1 MCFCVCIVVYVV
13 FLCAF
18 LSVVVFVCF
27 CVCFFVCVLLSIVV
41 CVCAS
46 ASFSLV
52 SSPSLG
58 VYRMQMGQVT
68 LEVSS
73 GDITK
78 EASDVIVNSSNQ
90 DFTLKSGEA
99 MLLNSP
105 GLQSRPMIL
114 TSAGR
119 LPCRGIVHIV
129 GQNDPLKI
137 KDMVCSVLKTCEH
150 NKFSSVCFPALGTA
164 ALPSH
169 WDDMK
174 GDLMK
179 LFDVSPGSKEYSD
192 VEKEMKKTGLAAN
205 IISRV
210 QNTTLFQS
218 YQLMKKQ
225 LEVKNKHKNNER
237 LLFHGTGSSA
247 IDLIN
252 KQGFNRSYAGAHGV
266 MYGNGSYFAV
276 DPRYSA
282 QGYAQPDA
290 NGHKRMYQARVLVGD
305 FTKGHSGLITPP
317 AKGSGNSSDLFDS
330 VADNKTN
337 PTMFVIFNDIQAY
350 PEYLITFT

>member
-1 MCFCVCIVVYVV
+1 W
-13 FLCAF
+13 L
-18 LSVVVFVCF
+18 FVGCLHNVTVT
-27 CVCFFVCVLLSIVV
+27 CV
-41 CVCAS
+41 CVCVCVS
-46 ASFSLV
+46 ASISPVL
-52 SSPSLG
+52 SPSLG
-58 VYRMQMGQVT
+58 VYRMQVGQLT

-90 DFTLKSGEA
+90 DFTLKAGVSKAILDGAGQSVELECFA
-99 MLLNSP
+99 P
-105 GLQSRPMIL
+105 GFQPQPMIV

-119 LPCRGIVHIV
+119 LPCRSIVHIV
-129 GQNDPLKI
+129 GQSDPVKI
-137 KDMVCSVLKTCEH
+137 REVVYAVLKLCEM

-174 GDLMK
+174 GDIVK
-179 LFDVSPGSKEYSD
+179 LVTVAPGSKEYGD
-192 VEKEMKKTGLAAN
+192 VQKELTKTGLAPN
-205 IISRV
+205 IISVERV

-225 LEVKNKHKNNER
+225 LEVKNKHKKNER
-237 LLFHGTGSSA
+237 LLFHGTGSTS

-252 KQGFNRSYAGAHGV
+252 KQGFNRSYAGAHGA

-276 DPRYSA
+276 NPTYSA
-282 QGYAQPDA
+282 QGYAKPDVR
-290 NGHKRMYQARVLVGD
+290 GYKRMYQARVLVGD
-305 FTKGHSGLITPP
+305 FTQGRAGLLSPP
-317 AKGSGNSSDLFDS
+317 AKSSGNATDLYDS
-330 VADNKTN
+330 VSDNTAK

-350 PEYLITFT
+350 PEYLVTFT